1 MKKLILI
8 AVMILGIATL
18 AQAAITSTTFD
29 KNLEGWSA
37 IEDGVISYSEA
48 GGSGGGGGFAQMQDL
63 AYGSW
68 ATYAAPASF
77 LGNRLSDFNG
87 SISFDVKRI
96 DGNGTGYAPTV
107 DLISGSTTLT
117 HVFTQFPTQ
126 AWNTYTVSLVGSEW
140 GVTDE
145 ALKNVLTSL
154 NGFHIRGEYRDGPEY
169 NGLDNVMFGKAAPV
183 PLPSALYL
191 LAPGLLG
198 LAGIKRKVSGITIN

>member
-29 KNLEGWSA
+29 KGLEGWTA

-48 GGSGGGGGFAQMQDL
+48 GGSGGGGGFAKMHDN
-63 AYGSW
+63 ASGTW
-68 ATYAAPASF
+68 ATYAAPESF

-87 SISFDVKRI
+87 TISFDIKRI
-96 DGNGTGYAPTV
+96 DSNGTGYVPTV

-117 HVFTQFPTQ
+117 HEFINQYPTTS
-126 AWNTYTVSLVGSEW
+126 WNTYTVSLVGSAW
-140 GVTDE
+140 GVTDQ

-154 NGFHIRGEYRDGPEY
+154 NGFRIRGEYRDGTED

-183 PLPSALYL
+183 PVPPSLFL

-198 LAGIKRKVSGITIN
+198 LVGIKRKYLG